1 MLSITEPVYLSA
13 LYETV
18 ERAKEHD
25 TRFLS
30 RLTHAHI
37 QYPRLEQDE
46 DMMSLVDLEAFLLLP
61 SLRKLSGT
69 EVRQTAWSKRCLEP
83 PQASNVT
90 DVELSECYIDSKIL
104 CQFIKQ
110 FPHLQTFVYTN
121 AREDFDPSNAF
132 DPFIIRSALQSQVP
146 TTLRSLTIL
155 MDPYSDKPSFMG
167 PLCGFKALEHVHSD
181 WLCLLPG
188 DMADSILRGD
198 TETLSLILPKSLRVL
213 SVRDHDHWYKKK
225 YRKLVDLAI
234 RAKRGPVARLPYL
247 ETLEFRMDPQKHFGD
262 YRELQDDVDQD
273 LQERCDEVGLSL
285 LREHR

>member
-1 MLSITEPVYLSA
+1 MLSITEPAYLGE
-13 LYETV
+13 LYQTV
-18 ERAKEHD
+18 QRAKEQD

-30 RLTHAHI
+30 RLQHAHI
-37 QYPRLEQDE
+37 QRSRPEQDE

-69 EVRQTAWSKRCLEP
+69 GVRQTAWSKRCLEP

-90 DVELSECYIDSKIL
+90 DLELSWCYIDSKIL
-104 CQFIKQ
+104 CHFIKQ
-110 FPHLQTFVYTN
+110 FPHLQSFVYTN
-121 AREDFDPSNAF
+121 DREDFDHSNAF

-146 TTLRSLTIL
+146 TTLRNLTIL
-155 MDPYSDKPSFMG
+155 MDPSSDKPSFMG

-213 SVRDHDHWYKKK
+213 RVRDHDHSYRKNH
-225 YRKLVDLAI
+225 RKLVDLAI
-234 RAKRGPVARLPYL
+234 RAKRGPVARLPHL
-247 ETLEFRMDPQKHFGD
+247 ETLEFRMDPQKRLGD
-262 YRELQDDVDQD
+262 YRELQDNVDQV

-285 LREHR
+285 IREHR

>member
-1 MLSITEPVYLSA
+1 MLSITEPAYLSE
-13 LYETV
+13 LYRTV
-18 ERAKEHD
+18 ERAKEQD

-30 RLTHAHI
+30 RLQHAHI
-37 QYPRLEQDE
+37 QRPRLEQDE

-61 SLRKLSGT
+61 SLRKLSGIG
-69 EVRQTAWSKRCLEP
+69 VRQTAWSKRCLEP

-90 DVELSECYIDSKIL
+90 DLELSECYIDSKIL

-110 FPHLQTFVYTN
+110 FPHLQSFVYTN
-121 AREDFDPSNAF
+121 ARKDFDPSNAF

-146 TTLRSLTIL
+146 TNLRNLTIL
-155 MDPYSDKPSFMG
+155 MDPYDDKPSFMG

-181 WLCLLPG
+181 WLCLLPEV
-188 DMADSILRGD
+188 MARSILRGD

-213 SVRDHDHWYKKK
+213 SVRDHDHLYKKNH
-225 YRKLVDLAI
+225 RELVDLAI
-234 RAKRGPVARLPYL
+234 RAKRGPVARLPHL
-247 ETLEFRMDPQKHFGD
+247 EALEFRMDPQKHFGD
-262 YRELQDDVDQD
+262 YRELQDNVDQD